1 MRAVLKNKI
10 NMVFDMETADPDD
23 VFTLCI
29 LSHHPKVNLVG
40 VTISP
45 GSLHQ
50 VGLVKFILNK
60 LNLSIPIGSKN
71 KNHAKECV
79 SQFHYNWL
87 GKVEP
92 TFPDET
98 GEEVLLSLIRS
109 FPDLEIVCG
118 ASLGNIAALL
128 KNKIELQKLVIQGGF
143 AGSNIVPENLVLDKF
158 KNKIT
163 CPTFNL
169 NGDVNAALSV
179 LSAKN
184 VAKRYN
190 VSKNVC
196 HGVVYDQNMH
206 EWMRPYQ
213 NFNPGIKLMFDGM
226 DFYLKNKSNGKAF
239 HDPLAACV
247 AIDDRI
253 CEFKH
258 VELYREWG
266 EWGSRYSNNLNTL
279 ISISVDMEKFKKTI
293 VGLEINDS

>member
-1 MRAVLKNKI
+1 
-10 NMVFDMETADPDD
+10 METADPDD

-92 TFPDET
+92 TSPDGT
-98 GEEVLLSLIRS
+98 GEEVLLSSIRS

-128 KNKIELQKLVIQGGF
+128 KNEVELQKLVIQGGF

-184 VAKRYN
+184 VIKRYN

-213 NFNPGIKLMFDGM
+213 NFNPGLKLMFHGM
-226 DFYLKNKSNGKAF
+226 DFYLKNKPNGKAF
-239 HDPLAACV
+239 HDPLAACA
-247 AIDDRI
+247 AIDDSI
-253 CEFKH
+253 CEFKN
-258 VELYREWG
+258 VELYRERG
-266 EWGSRYSNNLNTL
+266 EWGSRYSKDLNTL
-279 ISISVDMEKFKKTI
+279 ISINVNMEKFKKTI